1 MPKVSVVIPTYNRA
15 NLLMSAVSSVLD
27 QSYSDF
33 EIVIVDDGSKDDTEE
48 RIKALGECRIKYFRN
63 SVNKGVSAVRNIGI
77 TNSAGEYI
85 AFLDDDDEW
94 LPGKLERQV
103 DILDNGPS
111 NLGLVYT
118 GSLSV
123 DLATGSLIETTIP
136 RYKGNVLN
144 DLAVLNFIP
153 TSSVLVRRECFTKI
167 GLFDENLSYGE
178 DFDLWI
184 RISTEFLID
193 YIRDPLLI
201 HKDHPQTTTANNK
214 KVAVNVRR
222 ILDKHSALFAS
233 NKKGLSNYLLMM
245 GTAYCYDGNLSKGRK
260 AFADAIKARPL
271 DLRLYYNLA
280 LTLIGPGM
288 YRNIKRLKH
297 NLIQT
302 VQNYIGRS

>member
-1 MPKVSVVIPTYNRA
+1 MPRVSVIIPTYNRSE
-15 NLLMSAVSSVLD
+15 LLVKAVASVLD
-27 QSYSDF
+27 QSFGDF
-33 EIVIVDDGSKDDTEE
+33 ELLVIDDCSPDDTREKIE
-48 RIKALGECRIKYFRN
+48 SVGDSRVTYFRN
-63 SVNKGVSAVRNIGI
+63 PENKGVSGSRNFGI
-77 TNSAGEYI
+77 EKSQGEYR
-85 AFLDDDDEW
+85 AVLDDDDEW
-94 LPGKLERQV
+94 LPEKLERQV
-103 DILDNGPS
+103 GILDNGPS

-167 GLFDENLSYGE
+167 GLFDENLSYAE

-193 YIRDPLLI
+193 YIRDPLLV

-245 GTAYCYDGNLSKGRK
+245 GTALCHNGELGEGRK
-260 AFADAIKARPL
+260 AILAAIKAYPG
-271 DLRLYYNLA
+271 DPRLYYNLG
-280 LTLIGPGM
+280 LTFLGQGM
-288 YRNIKRLKH
+288 HRSIKKLKYEI
-297 NLIQT
+297 IQK
-302 VQNYIGRS
+302 VKHYWGRS

>member
-1 MPKVSVVIPTYNRA
+1 MPRVSVIIPTYNRSE
-15 NLLMSAVSSVLD
+15 LLVKAVSSVLD
-27 QSYSDF
+27 QSFGDF
-33 EIVIVDDGSKDDTEE
+33 ELLVIDDCSTDDTRAKIEGIGNS
-48 RIKALGECRIKYFRN
+48 RVAYFRN
-63 SVNKGVSAVRNIGI
+63 PENKGVSGSRNFGI
-77 TNSAGEYI
+77 ERSRGEFI

-94 LPGKLERQV
+94 LPEKLEKQV
-103 DILDNGPS
+103 GILDNSPS

-136 RYKGNVLN
+136 RYKGDVLN

-153 TSSVLVRRECFTKI
+153 TSSVLIRRECFTKI

-214 KVAVNVRR
+214 KVAVNVGR

-245 GTAYCYDGNLSKGRK
+245 GTAYCYDGDLSEGRK
-260 AFADAIKARPL
+260 AIAGAIKAQPL

-280 LTLIGPGM
+280 LTFIGPGM
-288 YRNIKRLKH
+288 YRNIKRLKY

>member
-1 MPKVSVVIPTYNRA
+1 MTRVSVIIPTYNRSG
-15 NLLMSAVSSVLD
+15 LLVKAVSSVLNQTFKD
-27 QSYSDF
+27 L
-33 EIVIVDDGSKDDTEE
+33 EVLIIDDGSTDDTKQ
-48 RIKALGECRIKYFRN
+48 RIEGLGESRIRYIRN
-63 SVNKGVSAVRNIGI
+63 SKNMGVSGSRNVGI
-77 TNSAGEYI
+77 TSSLSDYI
-85 AFLDDDDEW
+85 GFLDDDDEW
-94 LPGKLERQV
+94 LPEKLERQV
-103 DILDNGPS
+103 GILDNSPS
-111 NLGLVYT
+111 NVGLVYT
-118 GSLSV
+118 GTLSV
-123 DLATGSLIETTIP
+123 DLATGGLIETTIP

-144 DLAVLNFIP
+144 DLVFLNFIP
-153 TSSVLVRRECFTKI
+153 TSSVLARRECFTKV

-193 YIRDPLLI
+193 YIQDPLAI

-245 GTAYCYDGNLSKGRK
+245 GTAYCYDGNLSEGRK
-260 AFADAIKARPL
+260 AIADAIKAQPL

-288 YRNIKRLKH
+288 YRNIKRLKY

-302 VQNYIGRS
+302 VQNYMGRS